1 MTPAITMSPTPSR
14 KFQID
19 TRFVGPILIS
29 AILII
34 GHLFFGILEDWRK
47 TVTCFS
53 ISIIIEMAIGY
64 FIVGRLPHLA
74 SAWVGG
80 ISCGILVRSP
90 EWWPYLVA
98 PCIAILSK
106 YVIRLHGR
114 HLWNPSNFAVAA
126 LLLIA
131 PQTVASLSIQWGNHV
146 LPMMVIWLFGGV
158 IVYRLNRFHIS
169 GTYVL
174 FFFLFAALRALLSDD
189 ASPLLIRV
197 QQEIAPITGPMYQL
211 FVLFM
216 ITDPKTTMHSKK
228 GQTIVAF
235 LVAGM
240 ECALRYF
247 GPRMGLD
254 HIATHAPYYALTI
267 MGPSSNLLEIL
278 WNRKAKA
285 PSAGITPTPAT
296 A

>member
-1 MTPAITMSPTPSR
+1 MSPAPPR

-29 AILII
+29 AILVI

-47 TVTCFS
+47 TVACFS
-53 ISIIIEMAIGY
+53 TSIIIEMAIGY

-146 LPMMVIWLFGGV
+146 LPMMIIWLFGGV

-174 FFFLFAALRALLSDD
+174 FFFLFLLF
-189 ASPLLIRV
+189 LLFIKWMMDRCIELYV
-197 QQEIAPITGPMYQL
+197 VCVGEAIWPNLKWRKCRHTCRTWRRHGR
-211 FVLFM
+211 
-216 ITDPKTTMHSKK
+216 KK
-228 GQTIVAF
+228 
-235 LVAGM
+235 
-240 ECALRYF
+240 
-247 GPRMGLD
+247 
-254 HIATHAPYYALTI
+254 
-267 MGPSSNLLEIL
+267 
-278 WNRKAKA
+278 RKEYIFRGRKREQ
-285 PSAGITPTPAT
+285 
-296 A
+296 

>member
-1 MTPAITMSPTPSR
+1 
-14 KFQID
+14 
-19 TRFVGPILIS
+19 
-29 AILII
+29 
-34 GHLFFGILEDWRK
+34 
-47 TVTCFS
+47 
-53 ISIIIEMAIGY
+53 MAIGY

-174 FFFLFAALRALLSDD
+174 FFFLLAVLAACL
-189 ASPLLIRV
+189 
-197 QQEIAPITGPMYQL
+197 M
-211 FVLFM
+211 FVLFVDLKIM
-216 ITDPKTTMHSKK
+216 SN
-228 GQTIVAF
+228 G
-235 LVAGM
+235 
-240 ECALRYF
+240 
-247 GPRMGLD
+247 GL
-254 HIATHAPYYALTI
+254 IACSLIGDVPV
-267 MGPSSNLLEIL
+267 PSEMTPLS
-278 WNRKAKA
+278 
-285 PSAGITPTPAT
+285 PSHLNQ
-296 A
+296 

>member
-1 MTPAITMSPTPSR
+1 MTPALSLSPAPSR

-19 TRFVGPILIS
+19 SRFVGPILIS
-29 AILII
+29 AILVV

-47 TVTCFS
+47 TVACFS
-53 ISIIIEMAIGY
+53 TSIIVEMAFGY
-64 FIVGRLPHLA
+64 FMIGRLPHIA

-90 EWWPYLVA
+90 EWWPYIVA
-98 PCIAILSK
+98 PAIAILSK

-146 LPMMVIWLFGGV
+146 LPMLVIWLFGGV
-158 IVYRLNRFHIS
+158 IVYRLHRFHIS

-174 FFFLFAALRALLSDD
+174 FFFLFAALRAVLSEET
-189 ASPLLIRV
+189 APFLIRW

-216 ITDPKTTMHSKK
+216 ITDPKTTLQSKK
-228 GQTIVAF
+228 GQVIVAF
-235 LVAGM
+235 LVAAM
-240 ECALRYF
+240 ECTLRYF
-247 GPRMGLD
+247 GPRLGFD
-254 HIATHAPYYALTI
+254 HIATHAAYYALTI

-278 WNRKAKA
+278 WKKKI
-285 PSAGITPTPAT
+285 STPTMRPVPA
-296 A
+296 